1 MDTFAFILHPLEIRD
16 VARKFGFAKNLPEK
30 WLESAFSRLPAFKIS
45 EITGVRSAD
54 TGKEVKGWFVA
65 CPLTARQ
72 MLELPEPYVLKKII
86 QAAKKAEELGAKIV
100 GLGAFT
106 SVVADAG
113 ISVDKAVG
121 IPVTTGNSYTVATAL
136 LGIEHAAQL
145 LGKDLAGAK
154 VTVLGASGSIGKA
167 CARIM
172 ARRGHDITLVARR
185 RGPLEEAAD
194 IIRSEAGVT
203 PRIETDIETAL
214 QDADVVIAVTSA
226 VDAVVDGRW
235 LKSGAIVCDVARP
248 RNVARA
254 IAETRQDV
262 FIFEGGVVAPP
273 GDVEFNFNF
282 GFPPKTCYACM
293 AETMALALEGR
304 FESFSLGRDLQVEK
318 IDEITAIA
326 AKHGFSLAGLRSF
339 ERAVTPEYVERV
351 LQAIAAQNGE
361 RKTISYAPSRVDIG

>member
-1 MDTFAFILHPLEIRD
+1 M
-16 VARKFGFAKNLPEK
+16 
-30 WLESAFSRLPAFKIS
+30 
-45 EITGVRSAD
+45 RSAD

-248 RNVARA
+248 RNVARPSRRHDKMSLSLKGEWWRRRA
-254 IAETRQDV
+254 TWSSTSTLAFR
-262 FIFEGGVVAPP
+262 
-273 GDVEFNFNF
+273 
-282 GFPPKTCYACM
+282 PKRAM
-293 AETMALALEGR
+293 RAWPRRWPWLSRAGLKALA
-304 FESFSLGRDLQVEK
+304 S
-318 IDEITAIA
+318 
-326 AKHGFSLAGLRSF
+326 AG
-339 ERAVTPEYVERV
+339 
-351 LQAIAAQNGE
+351 
-361 RKTISYAPSRVDIG
+361 ISR